1 ADRPQIIFMDLK
13 MEDLD
18 GFEATRR
25 IVHDPIT
32 AAIPVVAVTASALGN
47 SSQRARE
54 AGCVDYLSK
63 PVRVELLFAM
73 LQHHLGAR
81 FISDHEPTAP
91 SHAAADTFVRRAE
104 VGSRLRGA
112 LALGDVGD
120 IQDLA
125 RHLLQGSAAE
135 AAIGDRI

>member
-1 ADRPQIIFMDLK
+1 
-13 MEDLD
+13 
-18 GFEATRR
+18 
-25 IVHDPIT
+25 VT
-32 AAIPVVAVTASALGN
+32 AAIPVIAVTASALGN

-73 LQHHLGAR
+73 LRNHLGAR
-81 FISDHEPTAP
+81 FISEQAP
-91 SHAAADTFVRRAE
+91 AAARAANDHAFGRRAE

-120 IQDLA
+120 MQELA

-135 AAIGDRI
+135 AALGQRIQQLVTHFDFDGLQELVDSLES